1 MNNQPSLKINFGMN
15 AILTVSSLFFPIITF
30 PYVSRVLQPGG
41 MGKVSFALSIVSY
54 FTMISQLG
62 IPTYGIRA
70 VARVRDNR
78 EELTRV
84 THELL
89 FINLIMSLISY
100 GVLFI
105 MILTVP
111 RLSEERL
118 LITVVSASIILDAIG
133 TEWLYKG
140 LEQYT
145 YITVRSIIFKVISII
160 AMFLLVHDTSDYVIY
175 GGISVFA
182 ASAAN
187 IINFINIGRHVDI
200 RPVGSYDL
208 KKYLK
213 SVLVFFAMTCAT
225 TVYLNLDTAMLG
237 FMTDDEEV
245 GYYHASVR
253 IKSVLT
259 ALITSLGAVLLPRI
273 SYYIEKGEKERFR
286 EVCMKAFRFVMIA
299 AVPTVVYFIIFAKET
314 VLFISGGDYTGSI
327 LPMRIIMPT
336 VLFIGLSNIIGIQI
350 FIPFGEEK
358 KVLHSEI
365 AGAIVD
371 VIINLLLIPRF
382 RSAGAAAGTLA
393 AEAVVLLV
401 QAGAFRR
408 MVKEKKYEAMSFPGF
423 FKGLYLFQVAAAVI
437 IATGASVWVKF
448 FGFGNFLTLA
458 VSAPL
463 FFGVY
468 TGVYALSGGKILR

>member
-1 MNNQPSLKINFGMN
+1 MN
-15 AILTVSSLFFPIITF
+15 ALLTVSSIIFPIITF
-30 PYVSRVLQPGG
+30 PYISRVLQPEG
-41 MGKVSFALSIVSY
+41 MGRVSFALSIVSY

-105 MILTVP
+105 LLFTVP
-111 RLSEERL
+111 RLSEDRL
-118 LITVVSASIILDAIG
+118 LILLVSASIILDAIG

-145 YITVRSIIFKVISII
+145 YITVRSITFKIISVI
-160 AMFLLVHDTSDYVIY
+160 AMFLLVHEKGDYVIY
-175 GGISVFA
+175 GAISVFA

-187 IINFINIGRHVDI
+187 IINLLNIGKHVDT
-200 RPVGSYDL
+200 RSVGSYDI
-208 KKYLK
+208 KKHLR

-225 TVYLNLDTAMLG
+225 TVYLNLDTVMLG
-237 FMTDDEEV
+237 FMTDNEEV

-259 ALITSLGAVLLPRI
+259 AMITSLGAVLLPRI
-273 SYYIEKGEKERFR
+273 SYYIEQGENQRFR
-286 EVCMKAFRFVMIA
+286 EVCMKAFRFVVFA
-299 AVPTVVYFIIFAKET
+299 AVPTVAYFMIFAKET
-314 VLFISGGDYTGSI
+314 VLLISGGDYVGSI

-358 KVLHSEI
+358 QVLWSEV

-371 VIINLLLIPRF
+371 VIINLLLIPHF
-382 RSAGAAAGTLA
+382 KSAGAAAGTLV
-393 AEAVVLLV
+393 AEAVVLIV
-401 QAGAFRR
+401 QAVIFRK
-408 MVKEKKYEAMSFPGF
+408 MVRTGKYEAMSFPGF
-423 FKGLYLFQVAAAVI
+423 FRELDLIRATATVI
-437 IATGASVWVKF
+437 IATAASVWVKL

-468 TGVYALSGGKILR
+468 VGVYVLSGGKILR